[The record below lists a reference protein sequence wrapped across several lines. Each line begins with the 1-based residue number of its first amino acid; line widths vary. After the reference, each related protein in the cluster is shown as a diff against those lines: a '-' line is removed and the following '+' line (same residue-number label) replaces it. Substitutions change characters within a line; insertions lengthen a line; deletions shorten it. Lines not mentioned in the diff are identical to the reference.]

1 MKTSADDRAA
11 WFNARMDPQ
20 PKRPGFLSL
29 PAMLHENAYIAF
41 VFFSCCDIVLTWV
54 ILRKGGTEVNP
65 VAAVVIRDWGLSGA
79 VGFKFSLTLFV
90 IVLCE
95 VISRIRPRTG
105 RALAIASVLVS
116 ASPVVWSGVLLTRHA
131 LDREDPPPSTQMRT
145 VEPRVRPSQPNIVVV
160 LADDLGWA
168 ELSCQGQKRF
178 TTPAIDAL
186 AATGVRCTHGYA
198 GSTVCAPSR
207 CALLTGLH
215 MGHADVRDNVERP
228 NPSKD
233 QFGGQAPL
241 AASAETLGERLQRA
255 GYETAFIGKWGLGST
270 DSEGDPLS
278 QGFDRFYGYL
288 CQRHAHNL
296 YPTHLIRDRERV
308 ELAGNDPSS
317 RSESLYAPDLMADE
331 AASFILA
338 PREVP
343 FLLVFASPLPHL
355 ALQAP
360 AEAVARHAVAD
371 DPAYEGGKGYLPCAA
386 PRATYA
392 AMVTKL
398 DDHVARLEKALR
410 RSGQWEHTIVVFTSD
425 NGSTFAIGGYDP
437 AWFEGTGGLRGHKT
451 NLHEGGIRVPWI
463 MRWPGVIAEGTVLEV
478 PVTGWDLVP
487 TLCAAAGVAPAAGSV
502 DGIDLRPWLETAGLD
517 DAPRAPE
524 RDLYWEFASSGG
536 QRAMRRGS
544 WKAVQQGVR
553 KNPDGPIALYD
564 LEKDP
569 TESTDVSSQHAQLVS
584 EFRQRMMRAR
594 TTARDP
600 SCDLP
605 WGEAERL
612 DQR

>member
-1 MKTSADDRAA
+1 
-11 WFNARMDPQ
+11 MDQQ

-29 PAMLHENAYIAF
+29 PAMLHENAYILF

-54 ILRKGGTEVNP
+54 ILRKGGTEANP
-65 VAAVVIRDWGLSGA
+65 VAAVVIRDWGLPGA

-95 VISRIRPRTG
+95 VISRFRPRTG
-105 RALAIASVLVS
+105 RALAITSVLIS
-116 ASPVVWSGVLLTRHA
+116 ASPVVWSGVLLARHA
-131 LDREDPPPSTQMRT
+131 IDRAEAAPSLELGAA
-145 VEPRVRPSQPNIVVV
+145 EPRERRSQPNIVVI
-160 LADDLGWA
+160 LADDLGWG
-168 ELSCQGQKRF
+168 ELSCQGQRRF
-178 TTPAIDAL
+178 STPAIDAL
-186 AATGVRCTHGYA
+186 ASTGVRCTQGYA

-228 NPSKD
+228 NPS
-233 QFGGQAPL
+233 QGEFGGEAPL

-255 GYETAFIGKWGLGST
+255 GYETAFVGKWGLGIT
-270 DSEGDPLS
+270 GSEGDPLT

-308 ELAGNDPSS
+308 ELPGNDPAS

-331 AASFILA
+331 AESFIMA
-338 PREVP
+338 PRDIP

-371 DPAYEGGKGYLPCAA
+371 DPAYPGGKGYLPCTA

-392 AMVTKL
+392 AMVTRL
-398 DDHVARLEKALR
+398 DDHVARLDQALR
-410 RSGQWEHTIVVFTSD
+410 RSGQWERTIVVFTSD

-437 AWFEGTGGLRGHKT
+437 AWFDGTGGLRGHKT

-463 MRWPGVIAEGTVLEV
+463 LRWPGVVPEGTVLDM

-487 TLCAAAGVAPAAGSV
+487 TLCAAAGVAPDGGSV
-502 DGIDLRPWLETAGLD
+502 DGIDLRPWLASAGRP
-517 DAPRAPE
+517 DAPPPPE
-524 RDLYWEFASSGG
+524 RELYWEFAGSGG
-536 QRAMRRGS
+536 QRAMRLGA
-544 WKAVQQGVR
+544 WKALQKGVR
-553 KNPDGPIALYD
+553 KDPDAPIALYD
-564 LEKDP
+564 LATDP
-569 TESTDVSSQHAQLVS
+569 TESTDVSSHHAALVS
-584 EFRQRMMRAR
+584 ELRQRMMRAR
-594 TTARDP
+594 MTARDP
-600 SCDLP
+600 TCDLP
-605 WGEAERL
+605 WGESAHH
-612 DQR
+612 

>member
-1 MKTSADDRAA
+1 
-11 WFNARMDPQ
+11 MDPQ
-20 PKRPGFLSL
+20 AKRPGLLSL

-65 VAAVVIRDWGLSGA
+65 IAAVVINDWGLPGA
-79 VGFKFSLTLFV
+79 VAFKFSLTLFV

-131 LDREDPPPSTQMRT
+131 LEPDDPTAGSSVQAMSTET
-145 VEPRVRPSQPNIVVV
+145 STAQPNIIVI
-160 LADDLGWA
+160 LADDLGWG
-168 ELSCQGQKRF
+168 EVSCQGQRRF
-178 TTPAIDAL
+178 QTPTIDRL
-186 AATGVRCTHGYA
+186 AATGVRCTQGYA

-233 QFGGQAPL
+233 EFGGQAPL

-255 GYETAFIGKWGLGST
+255 GYETAFIGKWGLGTSGT
-270 DSEGDPLS
+270 EGDPLS

-296 YPTHLIRDRERV
+296 FPTHLIRDRERV
-308 ELAGNDPSS
+308 ELPGNDPST
-317 RSESLYAPDLMADE
+317 RAESLYAPDLMAEE
-331 AASFILA
+331 AASFIVA

-360 AEAVARHAVAD
+360 ADAVTHHAVAD
-371 DPAYEGGKGYLPCAA
+371 DPPYEGGKGYLPCTA

-392 AMVTKL
+392 AMVTRL
-398 DDHVARLEKALR
+398 DDHVARIEQALR
-410 RSGQWEHTIVVFTSD
+410 RSGQWERTIVVFTSD

-451 NLHEGGIRVPWI
+451 NLHEGGIRVPFI
-463 MRWPGVIAEGTVLEV
+463 MRWPGVIAGGSVLDV
-478 PVTGWDLVP
+478 PVAGWDIAP
-487 TLCAAAGVAPAAGSV
+487 TLCVAAGVAVASGRA
-502 DGIDLRPWLETAGLD
+502 DGIDLRPWLEAAGRQ
-517 DAPRAPE
+517 DAPRPPE
-524 RDLYWEFASSGG
+524 RELYWEFASSGG
-536 QRAMRRGS
+536 QRAMRLGA
-544 WKAVQQGVR
+544 WKAVQKDVR
-553 KNPDGPIALYD
+553 KDPDAPIALYD

-569 TESTDVSSQHAQLVS
+569 AESSDVSSQHAALVS
-584 EFRQRMMRAR
+584 EFRQRMMQAR
-594 TTARDP
+594 TAARDP

-605 WGEAERL
+605 WGDPARL
-612 DQR
+612 DPR

>member
-1 MKTSADDRAA
+1 
-11 WFNARMDPQ
+11 MDPQ

-29 PAMLHENAYIAF
+29 PTMLHENAYIAF

-65 VAAVVIRDWGLSGA
+65 IAAVVINDWGLPGA
-79 VGFKFSLTLFV
+79 VAFKFSLTLFV

-131 LDREDPPPSTQMRT
+131 LEPDDPTAASSVQAMPTETSTA
-145 VEPRVRPSQPNIVVV
+145 QPNIIVI
-160 LADDLGWA
+160 LADDLGWG
-168 ELSCQGQKRF
+168 EVSCQGQRRF
-178 TTPAIDAL
+178 QTPAIDRL
-186 AATGVRCTHGYA
+186 AATGVRCTQGYA

-233 QFGGQAPL
+233 EFGGQAPL

-255 GYETAFIGKWGLGST
+255 GYETAFIGKWGLGT
-270 DSEGDPLS
+270 TGSEGDPLS

-308 ELAGNDPSS
+308 ELPGNDPST
-317 RSESLYAPDLMADE
+317 RAESLYAPDLIAEE
-331 AASFILA
+331 AASFIVA

-360 AEAVARHAVAD
+360 ADAVTHHAVAD
-371 DPAYEGGKGYLPCAA
+371 DPPYEGGKGYLPCTA

-392 AMVTKL
+392 AMVTRL
-398 DDHVARLEKALR
+398 DDHVARIEQALR
-410 RSGQWEHTIVVFTSD
+410 RSGQWERTIVVFTSD

-451 NLHEGGIRVPWI
+451 NLHEGGIRVPFI
-463 MRWPGVIAEGTVLEV
+463 MRWPGVIAGGSVLDV
-478 PVTGWDLVP
+478 PVAGWDIAP
-487 TLCAAAGVAPAAGSV
+487 TLCAAAGVAVASGRA
-502 DGIDLRPWLETAGLD
+502 DGIDLRPWLEAAGRQ
-517 DAPRAPE
+517 DAPRPPE
-524 RDLYWEFASSGG
+524 RELYWEFASSGG
-536 QRAMRRGS
+536 QRAMRLGA
-544 WKAVQQGVR
+544 WKAVQKDVR
-553 KNPDGPIALYD
+553 KDPDGPIALYD

-569 TESTDVSSQHAQLVS
+569 AESSDVSSQHAALVS
-584 EFRQRMMRAR
+584 EFRQRMMQAR
-594 TTARDP
+594 TAACDP

-605 WGEAERL
+605 WGDPARL
-612 DQR
+612 DPR